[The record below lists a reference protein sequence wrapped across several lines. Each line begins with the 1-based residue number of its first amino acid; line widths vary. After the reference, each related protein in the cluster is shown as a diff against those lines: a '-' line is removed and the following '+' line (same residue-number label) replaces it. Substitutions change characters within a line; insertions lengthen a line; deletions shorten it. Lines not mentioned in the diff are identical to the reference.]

1 MSLNWFWKTEI
12 VIDKKKFISWQ
23 DLDLHTSQTDWNS
36 QMEKELE
43 KVTYL
48 FEVLMEKDKWDTNSL
63 NELNVIKLAY
73 ALILKKRKEMK
84 IFFEKNK
91 VIIEEYENI
100 NSKFFE
106 NKEKEL
112 KEYYDSIDK
121 EKLLFYIEYE
131 RTSREYRELE
141 IYYEDLVKKFKS
153 WTQRIEKLKDLLQS
167 VETELSIDYQIENQ
181 WTWLDAGSVI
191 KTLPFDEYVSMQY
204 LFDQMRIS
212 WKNNGIQMFSSLN
225 KSIFSLFDAIE
236 WEELLDPLI
245 NVICSISP
253 EITEDNFIS
262 VFKDFVQGK
271 ISAEIDIFWLE
282 SWEGR
287 NYLLFRDF
295 LMWFKTSVFF
305 RKESYLY
312 LFEIDGN
319 VYYVKYKSD
328 VWLMSQWKIEQ
339 FKSETDVEEF
349 FNNYLKLSS

>member
-1 MSLNWFWKTEI
+1 
-12 VIDKKKFISWQ
+12 
-23 DLDLHTSQTDWNS
+23 
-36 QMEKELE
+36 
-43 KVTYL
+43 
-48 FEVLMEKDKWDTNSL
+48 L

-181 WTWLDAGSVI
+181 
-191 KTLPFDEYVSMQY
+191 
-204 LFDQMRIS
+204 
-212 WKNNGIQMFSSLN
+212 
-225 KSIFSLFDAIE
+225 
-236 WEELLDPLI
+236 
-245 NVICSISP
+245 
-253 EITEDNFIS
+253 
-262 VFKDFVQGK
+262 
-271 ISAEIDIFWLE
+271 
-282 SWEGR
+282 
-287 NYLLFRDF
+287 
-295 LMWFKTSVFF
+295 
-305 RKESYLY
+305 
-312 LFEIDGN
+312 
-319 VYYVKYKSD
+319 
-328 VWLMSQWKIEQ
+328 
-339 FKSETDVEEF
+339 
-349 FNNYLKLSS
+349 

>member
-1 MSLNWFWKTEI
+1 
-12 VIDKKKFISWQ
+12 
-23 DLDLHTSQTDWNS
+23 
-36 QMEKELE
+36 
-43 KVTYL
+43 
-48 FEVLMEKDKWDTNSL
+48 
-63 NELNVIKLAY
+63 
-73 ALILKKRKEMK
+73 
-84 IFFEKNK
+84 
-91 VIIEEYENI
+91 
-100 NSKFFE
+100 
-106 NKEKEL
+106 
-112 KEYYDSIDK
+112 
-121 EKLLFYIEYE
+121 
-131 RTSREYRELE
+131 
-141 IYYEDLVKKFKS
+141 
-153 WTQRIEKLKDLLQS
+153 LLQS